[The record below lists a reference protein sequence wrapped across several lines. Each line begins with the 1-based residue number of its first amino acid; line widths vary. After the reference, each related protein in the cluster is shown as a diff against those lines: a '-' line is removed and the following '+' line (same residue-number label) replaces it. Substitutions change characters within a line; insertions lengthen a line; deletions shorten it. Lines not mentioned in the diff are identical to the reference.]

1 MSKKNGHLFF
11 FDTVGHQNYLSLL
24 SGAKFVLGN
33 SSSGLLEAPSF
44 KVPTI
49 NVGKRQDGRP
59 RAKSVI
65 DVECEEIQ
73 IITAIQSVI
82 AHADLTSSQS
92 IENPYGNPGAS
103 EKITDILSAYD
114 FESLLPKRF
123 IDSN

>member
-1 MSKKNGHLFF
+1 
-11 FDTVGHQNYLSLL
+11 
-24 SGAKFVLGN
+24 LGN

-82 AHADLTSSQS
+82 AHADLTSLQS